1 MNGAVYSEQ
10 AQCHDCYKCVRGCP
24 VKAIRVTVGH
34 ATVMPERCIACG
46 ACVTACPSGA
56 KVVRDDTA
64 LVVQLLENRPRVVV
78 SLAPSFVSEFEGIE
92 APQLIAALRK
102 LGFLGVSETALGA
115 QQVSAWVARELD
127 STEGRIML
135 STACPVAVDLVQK
148 YHPERVPNLAPVHS
162 PLLAHAELLR
172 AHLGPDIAVVFVG
185 PCIAKKLEAEAHPGL
200 LEAVLTF
207 EELRIW
213 FVQEGIDPA
222 ALVPTEEDRFLLGP
236 AAEGA
241 LYPVEGGMAE
251 ATRINMRGS
260 NTRFMTLSGLGPIQG
275 ALRELP
281 EPKGR
286 NIFLELLA
294 CEGGCVCGPK
304 ASRREAVASRMQVL
318 DYARE
323 EPGACPRTPEAPVA
337 SLYRPNPLVET
348 AFGEEEILPVL
359 ERIGKRGPEDELN
372 CGACGYDS
380 CRELAR
386 AILDGRAE
394 GRMCVS
400 NMRNLAQKKANALL
414 RTLPFGVVILGQELE
429 VIECNEEFVRL
440 MGEDAWLVHETQPD
454 LAGTHL
460 EKFLSFTEYFQKVL
474 DSGEEIIRESIPCG
488 ERTLSVTIFTVEA
501 HRVIGALLL
510 DVTETDRRQQ
520 QVIEKA
526 QQVIQNMMA
535 NVQEIAFSL
544 GRNAAKSEGILNSI
558 IEEFAVRER
567 SGGPDA

>member
-64 LVVQLLENRPRVVV
+64 LAQRLLETRSRVVV
-78 SLAPSFVSEFEGIE
+78 SLAPSFVSEFAGIE
-92 APQLIAALRK
+92 PARLIAALRR
-102 LGFLGVSETALGA
+102 LGFYGVSETALGA
-115 QQVSAWVARELD
+115 QEVSAWVARELD
-127 STEGRIML
+127 GARGQVML

-148 YHPERVPNLAPVHS
+148 FHPELVPQLAPVHS
-162 PLLAHAELLR
+162 PLLAHAGLLR
-172 AHLGPDIAVVFVG
+172 AQLGQDIGVVFVG
-185 PCIAKKLEAEAHPGL
+185 PCIGKKQEAESYPEL
-200 LEAVLTF
+200 LDVALTF
-207 EELRIW
+207 EDLRVW
-213 FVQEGIDPA
+213 LAQEDIDPA
-222 ALVPTEEDRFLLGP
+222 LMTPGEEDRFLLRR

-251 ATRINMRGS
+251 ATRLNMRGS
-260 NTRFMTLSGLGPIQG
+260 HTRFMTLSGLGQIRG
-275 ALRELP
+275 ALRDLP
-281 EPKGR
+281 EPTDR

-304 ASRREAVASRMQVL
+304 ASHRTAVASRMKVL
-318 DYARE
+318 DYAQE
-323 EPGACPRTPEAPVA
+323 EPGACPRSPGAP
-337 SLYRPNPLVET
+337 LENRYRPDPRAET
-348 AFGEEEILPVL
+348 YFDETGMKQALA
-359 ERIGKRGPEDELN
+359 RIGKRGEADELN
-372 CGACGYDS
+372 CGACGYDT
-380 CRELAR
+380 CRDLAR

-394 GRMCVS
+394 ERMCVS
-400 NMRNLAQKKANALL
+400 NMRNLAQKQANALL
-414 RTLPFGVVILGQELE
+414 RTLPFGVVIVGEGLE
-429 VIECNEEFVRL
+429 IIECNEEFVRL
-440 MGEDAWLVHETQPD
+440 MGEDALLVHEIQPG

-460 EKFLSFTEYFQKVL
+460 EKFVPFTDQFRKVL
-474 DSGEEIIRESIPCG
+474 DSGEEIIRESVPCR
-488 ERTLSVTIFTVEA
+488 ERALSVTIFTVEA

-510 DVTETDRRQQ
+510 DVTETERRQQ

-526 QQVIQNMMA
+526 QQVIQNLLT
-535 NVQEIAFSL
+535 NVQDIAFSL

-567 SGGPDA
+567 QGGPDA

>member
-1 MNGAVYSEQ
+1 MHGAVYSEQ

-46 ACVTACPSGA
+46 ACVVACPSGA
-56 KVVRDDTA
+56 KIVRNDTA
-64 LVVQLLENRPRVVV
+64 LVVRLLETRARVVV
-78 SLAPSFVSEFEGIE
+78 SLAPSFVSEFRGLEP
-92 APQLIAALRK
+92 ARLIAAIRS
-102 LGFLGVSETALGA
+102 LGFHGVSETALGA
-115 QQVSAWVARELD
+115 QEVSAWIAQEL
-127 STEGRIML
+127 EGVRGQLML

-148 YHPERVPNLAPVHS
+148 FQPELVSRLSPVRS

-172 AHLGPDIAVVFVG
+172 AHLGQDIAVVFVG
-185 PCIAKKLEAEAHPGL
+185 PCIAKKLEAESHPTL
-200 LEAVLTF
+200 LDAVLTF
-207 EELRIW
+207 EDLRKW
-213 FVQEGIDPA
+213 LAQESLDPA
-222 ALVPTEEDRFLLGP
+222 ALTPGPEDRFLLGP

-251 ATRINMRGS
+251 ATRLNMRS
-260 NTRFMTLSGLGPIQG
+260 SHTRFMTLSGLGQIQG
-275 ALRELP
+275 ALLNLP
-281 EPKGR
+281 EPADK

-304 ASRREAVASRMQVL
+304 VSRQEAVASRMTVL
-318 DYARE
+318 DCAQE
-323 EPGACPRTPEAPVA
+323 ELGAYPRRPAVPV
-337 SLYRPNPLVET
+337 LGRYLPNPRHET
-348 AFGEEEILPVL
+348 PFDETSITQSL
-359 ERIGKRGPEDELN
+359 ERIGKRGEADELN
-372 CGACGYDS
+372 CGACGYDT
-380 CRELAR
+380 CRDLAR

-414 RTLPFGVVILGQELE
+414 RTLPFGVVIVGERLE
-429 VIECNEEFVRL
+429 IIECNEEFVRL

-460 EKFLSFTEYFQKVL
+460 EKFLPFTEHFRKVL
-474 DSGEEIIRESIPCG
+474 ESGAEIIRESLPCR

-510 DVTETDRRQQ
+510 DVTETERRQQ

-526 QQVIQNMMA
+526 QQVIQNMLG
-535 NVQEIAFSL
+535 NVQDIAFSL

-567 SGGPDA
+567 QGAPDA